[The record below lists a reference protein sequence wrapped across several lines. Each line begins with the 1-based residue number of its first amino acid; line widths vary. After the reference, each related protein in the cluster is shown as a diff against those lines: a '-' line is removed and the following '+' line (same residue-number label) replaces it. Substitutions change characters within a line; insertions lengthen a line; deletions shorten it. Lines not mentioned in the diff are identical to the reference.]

1 MNTQCLTWS
10 EGPNEELSISMGK
23 KTAKQP
29 GAASKRRKPSPA
41 ASAPEKSAGST
52 RRLHLGSGYN
62 PKLNWT
68 NVDNRPLPGV
78 DLQVD
83 LNKLP
88 WPWETSSISEIY
100 AEDILEHLYPLG
112 KAEGQENI
120 LALMEEIWRVLKPS
134 GTIHI
139 KVPSTDG
146 RGAWQDPTHVTYW
159 NINTF
164 SYFDPRTAIWQLY
177 APPFQFRIKS
187 LNNTTGQG
195 EIVWVRAD
203 LAAMKDERT

>member
-1 MNTQCLTWS
+1 MVR
-10 EGPNEELSISMGK
+10 

-29 GAASKRRKPSPA
+29 GGASKPRKRSRKD
-41 ASAPEKSAGST
+41 SAPEKSVGST
-52 RRLHLGSGYN
+52 QRLHLGSGYN

-68 NVDNRPLPGV
+68 NVDNRSLPGV
-78 DLQVD
+78 DSVVD
-83 LNKLP
+83 LNSIP

-112 KAEGQENI
+112 KVEGQMNI
-120 LALMEEIWRVLKPS
+120 MAVMEEIWRVLKPN
-134 GTIHI
+134 GVIHI

-164 SYFDPRTAIWQLY
+164 SYFDPRTPIWQLY
-177 APPFQFRIKS
+177 APAFQFRLQS

-203 LAAMKDERT
+203 LVAMKDERT